1 MSLFQFSYI
10 RLGCSAVAKYSPI
23 LGIPVGKLD
32 RDEKATLMRLEDDIT
47 RRVKGQDAAVKSVS
61 RAIRRA
67 RSGLRDQ
74 TKPVATFLFC
84 GPTG

>member
-1 MSLFQFSYI
+1 
-10 RLGCSAVAKYSPI
+10 
-23 LGIPVGKLD
+23 
-32 RDEKATLMRLEDDIT
+32 MRLEDDIT